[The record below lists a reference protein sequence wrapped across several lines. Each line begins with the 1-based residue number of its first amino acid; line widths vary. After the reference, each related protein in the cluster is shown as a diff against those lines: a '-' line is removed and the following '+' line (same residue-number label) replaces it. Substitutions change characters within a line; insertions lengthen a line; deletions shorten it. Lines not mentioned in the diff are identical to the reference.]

1 MLAVLKLE
9 IIGDNYFS
17 YKRDL
22 AKGEARETPR
32 MERYAEMMGRDKTQ
46 PWIARITGL
55 DKKYGF
61 KREFLHGQRDYSGA
75 NSIGSRGVYEYFAL
89 SDGLY
94 EVHERA
100 TWKRTRRYF
109 IRVQDTEITEVS
121 REDIL
126 SIIKEKENKK

>member
-9 IIGDNYFS
+9 IIGDNYFA

-22 AKGEARETPR
+22 ANGAAHENPR
-32 MERYAEMMGRDKTQ
+32 VEKYGEMMGRDRIR
-46 PWIARITGL
+46 PWVARVTGF

-61 KREFLHGQRDYSGA
+61 KREFQRGQRDYSKA

-89 SDGLY
+89 SDGIY
-94 EVHERA
+94 EVHERL

-109 IRVQDTEITEVS
+109 VRVENAEIMEISCEEVERWLLKS
-121 REDIL
+121 VA
-126 SIIKEKENKK
+126 

>member
-1 MLAVLKLE
+1 MLAVLRLE
-9 IIGDNYFS
+9 IIGDNYYS

-22 AKGEARETPR
+22 AKGEARKTPR

-46 PWIARITGL
+46 PWMARITGL

-61 KREFLHGQRDYSGA
+61 GREFLHGQRDYSKS

-94 EVHERA
+94 EVHERP

-109 IRVQDTEITEVS
+109 IQVAGTEIVEITREEV
-121 REDIL
+121 L
-126 SIIKEKENKK
+126 TWLANGV